1 MKTHQKILIL
11 KTNSYELRSEI
22 MDQSCE
28 DTNNIKQDI
37 NIKFSDVG
45 KCKEYFCPIEAIAD
59 NWRLIGPPFKIEKD
73 DKEYYIWFLEK
84 ISHE

>member
-11 KTNSYELRSEI
+11 KTNSYEIRSEI
-22 MDQSCE
+22 IECSCE
-28 DTNNIKQDI
+28 DTNNIKHGI
-37 NIKFSDVG
+37 NIKFSEQG
-45 KCKEYFCPIEAIAD
+45 SHKQYYYPIEAIAD
-59 NWRLIGPPFKIEKD
+59 NWRLIGPPFKIDKD